1 MSKQQ
6 PSLIK
11 QQPSLSKQQPSFEEL
26 VPDDPSTI
34 SEIQRKATRKGY
46 DLLALIDLKAEWAD
60 EKIPGSVDKYLQIAT
75 SESLTCGLIMS
86 TLVDIPWAGYAKY
99 GGFGVYDTDAKRVF
113 NNVKV
118 DNVYTHKCASEMAI
132 GVLKNSNATI
142 AIAVTG
148 NAMPFNEH
156 VDMIGEVFIGIAGY
170 NEDGN
175 IIYET
180 TALNACQT
188 DDDTLEKDT
197 LEKFRQTCYDWYNT
211 IKTRNTWNPRK
222 RNATVSKEI
231 RYYTALKAYE
241 QCIDFINNYN
251 PSIPDK
257 ILQRKKENNE
267 KNVYDIHESIPAP
280 RFDIDDPGICMEMEI
295 EIKTGKPIQPIQC
308 TITVDGRHDGALYN
322 SQTSISQLNA
332 EKMLEKREDAPRD
345 SPLFRPV
352 KHSKSHSKTKEKFG
366 LIQRHRSAVVHQS
379 PSKRSRRPSPHRSS
393 PHRSSPHRSSPRPR
407 GRSIGGKR
415 KTRSNNRMNKR
426 TIRSR

>member
-1 MSKQQ
+1 MSK
-6 PSLIK
+6 
-11 QQPSLSKQQPSFEEL
+11 QPSFEEL

-34 SEIQRKATRKGY
+34 SEIQRKAPRKGY
-46 DLLALIDLKAEWAD
+46 KLLALIDSKAEWAD

-148 NAMPFNEH
+148 NAMPLNEH

-170 NEDGN
+170 NIDGN

-180 TALNACQT
+180 TALNACKT
-188 DDDTLEKDT
+188 GDDTLD
-197 LEKFRQTCYDWYNT
+197 KFRQTCFDWYDT
-211 IKTRNTWNPRK
+211 IKTKKTWNPRQ
-222 RNATVSKEI
+222 RTATVSKEI

-241 QCIDFINNYN
+241 QCINFINNYN
-251 PSIPDK
+251 PYVPDK

-308 TITVDGRHDGALYN
+308 AIPVDGRKDGALYN
-322 SQTSISQLNA
+322 SQTSISQLNV
-332 EKMLEKREDAPRD
+332 KDMLQKREDTPNAL
-345 SPLFRPV
+345 LFHPV
-352 KHSKSHSKTKEKFG
+352 KHSKSHSKTEEKIG
-366 LIQRHRSAVVHQS
+366 IIQRHRSAISSRRSAVVHQS
-379 PSKRSRRPSPHRSS
+379 PSKRLRRLS

-415 KTRSNNRMNKR
+415 RTRNNNRMNKR

>member
-1 MSKQQ
+1 M
-6 PSLIK
+6 
-11 QQPSLSKQQPSFEEL
+11 SKQQPSFEEL

-46 DLLALIDLKAEWAD
+46 ELLALIDSKAVWAD
-60 EKIPGSVDKYLQIAT
+60 KKIPGSVDKYLQIAT

-148 NAMPFNEH
+148 NAMPLNEH

-170 NEDGN
+170 NEDGK

-180 TALNACQT
+180 TALNACKT
-188 DDDTLEKDT
+188 GDDTLD
-197 LEKFRQTCYDWYNT
+197 KFRQTCFDWYDT
-211 IKTRNTWNPRK
+211 IKTKNTWNPRQ
-222 RNATVSKEI
+222 RTATVSKEI

-241 QCIDFINNYN
+241 QCIKFIKRYN
-251 PSIPDK
+251 PSVPNK
-257 ILQRKKENNE
+257 ILQRKEINAKTLN
-267 KNVYDIHESIPAP
+267 DIHESIPAP
-280 RFDIDDPGICMEMEI
+280 RFDIDDPGICMEF
-295 EIKTGKPIQPIQC
+295 KDKQPIQC
-308 TITVDGRHDGALYN
+308 TIPVDGRDDGALYN
-322 SQTSISQLNA
+322 SQTSISQSTA
-332 EKMLEKREDAPRD
+332 EEMLRKREDTPRD
-345 SPLFRPV
+345 SPLFNRV
-352 KHSKSHSKTKEKFG
+352 THSKSHSKTKEKIG
-366 LIQRHRSAVVHQS
+366 IIQRHRSAISSRRSAVVHQS
-379 PSKRSRRPSPHRSS
+379 PSKRSHRPSPYRPSPHRSS
-393 PHRSSPHRSSPRPR
+393 RHRPTPRPR

-415 KTRSNNRMNKR
+415 RTRSNNRMNKR

>member
-1 MSKQQ
+1 MSK
-6 PSLIK
+6 
-11 QQPSLSKQQPSFEEL
+11 QPSFEEL

-46 DLLALIDLKAEWAD
+46 ELLALIDSKAVWAD
-60 EKIPGSVDKYLQIAT
+60 KKIPGSVDKYLQIAT

-148 NAMPFNEH
+148 NAMPLNEH

-170 NEDGN
+170 NEKGN

-180 TALNACQT
+180 TALNACKT
-188 DDDTLEKDT
+188 GDDTLD
-197 LEKFRQTCYDWYNT
+197 KFRQTCTDWYDT
-211 IKTRNTWNPRK
+211 IKKKKTWNPRQ
-222 RNATVSKEI
+222 RTATVSKEI

-241 QCIDFINNYN
+241 QCIAFIKRYN
-251 PSIPDK
+251 PSVPDK
-257 ILQRKKENNE
+257 ILQRKEINATTLH
-267 KNVYDIHESIPAP
+267 DSHEYIPAP
-280 RFDIDDPGICMEMEI
+280 RFDIDDPGICMEFER
-295 EIKTGKPIQPIQC
+295 
-308 TITVDGRHDGALYN
+308 DDGALY
-322 SQTSISQLNA
+322 SQTSISQSNA
-332 EKMLEKREDAPRD
+332 EKMLLQREDTPRN
-345 SPLFRPV
+345 SPLFRRV
-352 KHSKSHSKTKEKFG
+352 THSKSPSKTKDKFG
-366 LIQRHRSAVVHQS
+366 LIQRHRSAISSRRSAVVHQS
-379 PSKRSRRPSPHRSS
+379 PSKRSHRPSRHR
-393 PHRSSPHRSSPRPR
+393 PTPRPR

-415 KTRSNNRMNKR
+415 RTRGNNRMNKR